1 MCVQQPEDARNPE
14 MKEMLEECGFIYY
27 LILARL
33 LDVDPKMYQKEGSF
47 RVYNF
52 LRRIHWRIW
61 DFLDGGGDF
70 GNPSERS
77 ELALRGSWLTGE

>member
-1 MCVQQPEDARNPE
+1 

-61 DFLDGGGDF
+61 DFF
-70 GNPSERS
+70 
-77 ELALRGSWLTGE
+77 

>member
-1 MCVQQPEDARNPE
+1 

-47 RVYNF
+47 KF
-52 LRRIHWRIW
+52 L
-61 DFLDGGGDF
+61 
-70 GNPSERS
+70 S
-77 ELALRGSWLTGE
+77 AC